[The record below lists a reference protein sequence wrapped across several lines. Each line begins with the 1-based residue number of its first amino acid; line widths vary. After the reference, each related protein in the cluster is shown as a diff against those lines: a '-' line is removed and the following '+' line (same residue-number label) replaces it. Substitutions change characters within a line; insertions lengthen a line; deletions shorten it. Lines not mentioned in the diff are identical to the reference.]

1 MSEIIREIMGPF
13 STLLPSKM
21 ISCRVP
27 LINYETLEA
36 EAAVHGLTLAGFARR
51 RLIARTDTDR
61 ELAALRREILQHIAG
76 SPRANAEAAPD
87 VVILEALLL
96 LRRSSPPQVVAQV
109 HGELQALG
117 LTPFQLDGRR

>member
-1 MSEIIREIMGPF
+1 ML
-13 STLLPSKM
+13 TTKM

-36 EAAVHGLTLAGFARR
+36 EAAVHGMTLAGFARR

-76 SPRANAEAAPD
+76 SPRGTAEKGQD
-87 VVILEALLL
+87 LITLEALLL

-109 HGELQALG
+109 HGEFQALG
-117 LTPFQLDGRR
+117 LTPFALEGSR